1 MERVN
6 KIINFFENY
15 TPEFE
20 SIQLNKDTIIEDVEK
35 FVSTSLLR
43 VKTLNRNNVEFWEAL
58 MRLEALK
65 NITKQ
70 WKKN

>member
-1 MERVN
+1 LERIKEV
-6 KIINFFENY
+6 IDFFENY

-20 SIQLNKDTIIEDVEK
+20 SIRLNDNTMIEDVEK
-35 FVSTSLLR
+35 FISIQLLR
-43 VKTLNRNNVEFWEAL
+43 VKTLSKNNVEFWEAL

>member
-1 MERVN
+1 LERIKEV
-6 KIINFFENY
+6 IDFFENY

-20 SIQLNKDTIIEDVEK
+20 SIRLNDNTMIEDVEK
-35 FVSTSLLR
+35 FISIQLLS
-43 VKTLNRNNVEFWEAL
+43 VKTLSKNNVEFCEAL

>member
-1 MERVN
+1 MERIKEV
-6 KIINFFENY
+6 IDFFENY

-20 SIQLNKDTIIEDVEK
+20 SIRLNDNTMIEDVEK
-35 FVSTSLLR
+35 FISIQLLR
-43 VKTLNRNNVEFWEAL
+43 VKTLSKNNVEFWEAL

>member
-1 MERVN
+1 MERIKEVVD
-6 KIINFFENY
+6 FFENY

-20 SIQLNKDTIIEDVEK
+20 SIRLSDNTMIANVEK
-35 FVSTSLLR
+35 FISTSLLR
-43 VKTLNRNNVEFWEAL
+43 IKTLSKNNVEFWEAL

-70 WKKN
+70 WKEN

>member
-1 MERVN
+1 LERVN